1 MKLTQYSSNNRI
13 TALKTKTKTSN
24 VTKQYH
30 KHFHTV
36 ENSEIDIISWLQLI
50 NMIDLILIDSE
61 IPDMHL
67 KNQQQMWHPNR

>member
-1 MKLTQYSSNNRI
+1 MKLTQCSSNNRI
-13 TALKTKTKTSN
+13 TALKIRKTSN
-24 VTKQYH
+24 VTQQYH

-36 ENSEIDIISWLQLI
+36 ENSEIDLISWLQLI

-67 KNQQQMWHPNR
+67 KYQQQMWHPNR